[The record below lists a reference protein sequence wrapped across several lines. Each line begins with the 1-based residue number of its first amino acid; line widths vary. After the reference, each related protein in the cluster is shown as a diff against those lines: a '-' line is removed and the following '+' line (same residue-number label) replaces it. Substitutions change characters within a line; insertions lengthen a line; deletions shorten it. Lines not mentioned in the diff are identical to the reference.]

1 MTHQSTQSRTWAR
14 TFSSPRSQWN
24 CHSTQLQAEGSLS
37 LLPLIFLPVSKSP
50 KSFYHLFQFY
60 SQGKS
65 YPDSK
70 SWSTYAHSGYT
81 PLFSFLRLLSTS
93 LNPKPYMYFFKMSFL
108 YTTST
113 NAACHVKVEV
123 ESKTL
128 NSTPVSLRYPSHT
141 PVSQMQPIVRNL
153 EWNKRTRR

>member
-24 CHSTQLQAEGSLS
+24 CHSTQLQAEGSLA
-37 LLPLIFLPVSKSP
+37 LLPLICLPVSKNPNSLYYMHC
-50 KSFYHLFQFY
+50 SNFY
-60 SQGKS
+60 SQGIS

-81 PLFSFLRLLSTS
+81 PLFSFWRLLSTS
-93 LNPKPYMYFFKMSFL
+93 LNPKPYTYFFQMSFL
-108 YTTST
+108 YPTST

-123 ESKTL
+123 ETKTL
-128 NSTPVSLRYPSHT
+128 NSTHVSLRYPSHT
-141 PVSQMQPIVRNL
+141 PV
-153 EWNKRTRR
+153 